1 MKKMF
6 GFSRRRM
13 KLGRLKVQLSD
24 TNSGT
29 RSPVRHTKRNNKSD
43 GESVTPPTKV
53 KSDVHNRQSLS
64 DTGEPNSCASGS
76 AEGWM
81 VLSTTGDKPTPRFN
95 HATTVIGDKMVV
107 VGGESGHGVLDD
119 VQVLSFERF
128 TWTKASSKLYLSPN
142 SLPLKIPACKGHR
155 MVPWGKK
162 ALMIGGKTDPA
173 SDRISVW
180 AFDIETECW
189 SLMEARGEIPV
200 SRSGH
205 SVTRAGSVLILFGGE
220 DAKGRKLN
228 DIHMFDLKSLMWLPL
243 HYTGSKPS
251 PRSNHVA
258 ALYDDRILFIFGGS
272 SKSRTLNDLY
282 SLDFETM
289 IWTRIKLRGFHP
301 SPRAGSCG
309 ILCGN
314 KWYIAG
320 GGSKKKRHADTL
332 VLDVLKLEWS
342 VAVASSP
349 SSITSTKGFSLVF
362 VHHKEKDFL
371 VAFGG
376 YKKETSNQI
385 EVLVMERHD
394 SMGWQS
400 TGSKCPGEALFENF
414 TLTIGFA
421 CQFDNRALPCPVDSV
436 VRNNIASVL
445 ENHGSGR
452 KSISVSS
459 LMDSNPLSSLST
471 KCNKD
476 EGRKLA
482 STMRNN
488 LLDENFKE
496 TDNCSVRKN
505 SSSQTMEQHLKT
517 LDTGVQTDLA
527 GGVNNVDDMS
537 SVFDSENYI
546 THHQNQISTDYYS
559 DKDEIQHP
567 ETEGKPVGLFQMY
580 ETKIAGLIRKNG
592 LLEGQLTTALTSKE
606 AAEKNL
612 SSVVKSKQDMEKKL
626 SDTVKE
632 MELLKEKLSS
642 IEIAQDEANS
652 LSNIFHS
659 DNVRLEHDVAFLKAV
674 LDDTQKELNSTRG
687 VLTGERARAF
697 QLQVEVFHLKQRLQ
711 SIENRAPTPRKPFH
725 MQ

>member
-29 RSPVRHTKRNNKSD
+29 RSPVRHTKRHNKSD
-43 GESVTPPTKV
+43 GESVTPPAKV

-76 AEGWM
+76 SEGWM

-95 HATTVIGDKMVV
+95 HAATVIGDKMVV

-142 SLPLKIPACKGHR
+142 SLPLKIPACRGHR

-189 SLMEARGEIPV
+189 SLMEARGEVPV

-400 TGSKCPGEALFENF
+400 TGSKCP
-414 TLTIGFA
+414 
-421 CQFDNRALPCPVDSV
+421 VDSV

-459 LMDSNPLSSLST
+459 LKDSNPLSSLST

-476 EGRKLA
+476 EERKLA

-537 SVFDSENYI
+537 LVFDSENYI

-567 ETEGKPVGLFQMY
+567 ESEGKPIGLFQMY

-612 SSVVKSKQDMEKKL
+612 SSVIKSKQDMEKKL

-652 LSNIFHS
+652 LSNIVHS

>member
-29 RSPVRHTKRNNKSD
+29 RSPVRHTKRHNKSD
-43 GESVTPPTKV
+43 GESVTPPAKV

-76 AEGWM
+76 SEGWM

-95 HATTVIGDKMVV
+95 HAATVIGDKMVV

-142 SLPLKIPACKGHR
+142 SLPLKIPACRGHR

-189 SLMEARGEIPV
+189 SLMEARGEVPV

-282 SLDFETM
+282 SLDFETVY
-289 IWTRIKLRGFHP
+289 TFRHFLFELQYQLRP
-301 SPRAGSCG
+301 VAGSCG

-342 VAVASSP
+342 VAVAASP

-400 TGSKCPGEALFENF
+400 TGSKCP
-414 TLTIGFA
+414 
-421 CQFDNRALPCPVDSV
+421 VDSV

-459 LMDSNPLSSLST
+459 LKDSNPLSSLST

-476 EGRKLA
+476 EERKLA

-537 SVFDSENYI
+537 LVFDSENYI

-567 ETEGKPVGLFQMY
+567 ESEGKPIGLFQMY

-612 SSVVKSKQDMEKKL
+612 SSVIKSKQDMEK
-626 SDTVKE
+626 T
-632 MELLKEKLSS
+632 KLSS

-652 LSNIFHS
+652 LSNIVHS